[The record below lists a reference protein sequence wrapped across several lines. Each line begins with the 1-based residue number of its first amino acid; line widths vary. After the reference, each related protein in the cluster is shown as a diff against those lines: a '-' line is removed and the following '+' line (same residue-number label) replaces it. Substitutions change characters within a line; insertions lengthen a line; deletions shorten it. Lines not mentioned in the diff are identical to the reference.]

1 MKLHYHNVSR
11 CVFIHEEIHQEI
23 RCEDLDDDDLRDDS
37 RDLLNALDNIL
48 ICTTCTLL

>member
-1 MKLHYHNVSR
+1 MKLHYHNVLR
-11 CVFIHEEIHQEI
+11 CVFIHKEKW
-23 RCEDLDDDDLRDDS
+23 CEDLDDDDLRDDS